1 MVQEEEKK
9 TYPDGRRCTIDL
21 TPAAAEEVDRICNMF
36 DLKISDL
43 FRYSLLLMRI
53 YADATREGKQMRL
66 VNRKDPNE
74 IQVVELLSLKA
85 TSNINGDIV
94 ARKLAIEPGAK
105 FTGNCSMTSDSE
117 IQNAPKEPE
126 KPAQEQGKA
135 K

>member
-1 MVQEEEKK
+1 MDEVEEQK

-74 IQVVELLSLKA
+74 IQVVELPLFGRSR
-85 TSNINGDIV
+85 THRSSVSG
-94 ARKLAIEPGAK
+94 E
-105 FTGNCSMTSDSE
+105 
-117 IQNAPKEPE
+117 KESVT
-126 KPAQEQGKA
+126 
-135 K
+135 